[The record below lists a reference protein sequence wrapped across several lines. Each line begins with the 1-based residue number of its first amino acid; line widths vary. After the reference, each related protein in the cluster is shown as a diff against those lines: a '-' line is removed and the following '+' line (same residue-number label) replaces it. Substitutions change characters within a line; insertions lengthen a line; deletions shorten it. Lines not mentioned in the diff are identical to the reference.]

1 MAPTGTLGS
10 FLVTR
15 AIRNLDHMTVPT
27 DNRHHSRCSLVLV
40 DQSTERIASPQSP
53 AEVASRSGG
62 LLGLYGVKRRRGR
75 SGHLLAD
82 PLMGAVTVVMA
93 Q

>member
-1 MAPTGTLGS
+1 MAPAARWGS

-15 AIRNLDHMTVPT
+15 AIRNLDHMTVAT

-40 DQSTERIASPQSP
+40 DQSTQPVASLQSP

-62 LLGLYGVKRRRGR
+62 LPGLYGVKRRRGR
-75 SGHLLAD
+75 SGHSLVD
-82 PLMGAVTVVMA
+82 PLMGRRPL
-93 Q
+93 